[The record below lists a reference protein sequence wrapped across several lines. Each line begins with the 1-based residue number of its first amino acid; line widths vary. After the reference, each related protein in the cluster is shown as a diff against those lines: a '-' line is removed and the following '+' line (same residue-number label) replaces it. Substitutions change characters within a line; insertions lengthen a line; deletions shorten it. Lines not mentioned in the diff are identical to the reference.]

1 MSVFRWNKI
10 IGKDVEFHVQR
21 ATKRADNAV
30 PYHGHDFAEVFWI
43 DGGKGRHRVNDRVTP
58 LLPGEII
65 FIRPGDFHGIEAE
78 KEGVLTITNV
88 AFPLA
93 TLRFLRERYFAE
105 SSRWFWSKARV
116 PAVVTLEAQAQ
127 AEVAQSADR
136 LASEPRERFY
146 VERFLM
152 NLLHRVELMGK
163 RPLPSRSPD
172 WLLNACR
179 RIGEPEYL
187 QQGVQGFVRLAG
199 RCHEHVSRV
208 TQECLGESP
217 SEVVNRARMR
227 YAAGQMEMTER
238 LIIEIAMDC
247 GIGNLSHFYKV
258 FREEFGISP
267 RRYRVARRGLN

>member
-1 MSVFRWNKI
+1 MR
-10 IGKDVEFHVQR
+10 E
-21 ATKRADNAV
+21 TKRADNAV

-43 DGGKGRHRVNDRVTP
+43 EAGRGRHRVNGRASP
-58 LLPGEII
+58 LLTGEMI

-78 KEGVLTITNV
+78 RMGRLTLTNL

-105 SSRWFWSKARV
+105 SARWFWSKARY
-116 PAVVTLEAQAQ
+116 PAVVTLEAQAL
-127 AEVAQSADR
+127 AEVAQAADR
-136 LASEPRERFY
+136 LAVEPRERFY
-146 VERFLM
+146 AERFLM
-152 NLLHRVELMGK
+152 NLLYRVGLMGT

-172 WLLNACR
+172 WLQNACR

-217 SEVVNRARMR
+217 SEYVNRARMR
-227 YAAGQMEMTER
+227 YAAGQMEMTDR
-238 LIIEIAMDC
+238 PIVEIAMDC
-247 GIGNLSHFYKV
+247 GIANLSHFYKV
-258 FREEFGISP
+258 FRGAHGISP